1 MASNPEIN
9 AAREPFWR
17 QKANVFWRWWSRE
30 LVQLVPE
37 RFAMLRG
44 RDRAPLVDL
53 QTNAVALVDPRPGAP
68 EQRVELAGL
77 DEARRRAAVRGLLEG
92 AGETRMRA
100 RVVLASGEALARRVT
115 MPAATEE
122 NLRQVLAFEMD
133 RLTPFKADEV
143 YFDYRV
149 LSRDAAAAQ
158 ILLQVAVARR
168 GVVDARVEAL
178 RSLGVSVQGVAI
190 RDDAGAGGGA
200 LDLLPF
206 EQRGERDSPRERLVQ
221 RALAIAVLVLLAGA
235 LVLPLVQ
242 KRAAWLALNPEV
254 DAARVKAESTGALSA
269 ELDRQVA
276 DYNFLLARKHGTY
289 SALALVEEVTRLLPD
304 NTWVQQMDIRSVG
317 KTREVQIVGETA
329 SASKLIEI
337 LEASTLLQNAAFRG
351 TVTRGSQPNTERFM
365 IAAEVRPRP
374 QPEAKPV
381 LEVVNALAAPPL
393 APPPQAAA
401 KPGAEAP
408 AVVQDTESEGAPAT
422 VAAPPA
428 TPPGAPT
435 ARVAPVAPVAPR
447 VAPRA
452 QPRPQPPTS
461 PAGRLQ
467 GGEIGPDGRLHILPN
482 ALPRPP
488 IPAARPKPAPPSPAQ
503 QPEPTP
509 QPQPAQESQ

>member
-9 AAREPFWR
+9 APRRDPVWR
-17 QKANVFWRWWSRE
+17 QKANVFWRWWSGE
-30 LVQLVPE
+30 LLQLVPE

-44 RDRAPLVDL
+44 RDRAPLVAL
-53 QTNAVALVDPRPGAP
+53 EANGVALVDPRPGAP
-68 EQRVELAGL
+68 EQRVDLTGL
-77 DEARRRAAVRGLLEG
+77 DEARRKAAVRGLLEG

-100 RVVLASGEALARRVT
+100 RVVLNSGEALLRRVN

-133 RLTPFKADEV
+133 RLTPFKSDEV

-149 LSRDAAAAQ
+149 ISRDAAAAQ
-158 ILLQVAVARR
+158 IALQVAVARR

-178 RSLGVSVQGVAI
+178 RAMGVSVQGVAV
-190 RDDAGAGGGA
+190 RDDVASGGGA
-200 LDLLPF
+200 LDLLPS

-221 RALAIAVLVLLAGA
+221 RALAIVVLVLLAVA

-254 DAARVKAESTGALSA
+254 DAARLKAESTGALSS

-276 DYNFLLARKHGTY
+276 DYNFLQARKQGTY

-304 NTWVQQMDIRSVG
+304 NTWVQQMDIRTVG

-374 QPEAKPV
+374 QPEARPV
-381 LEVVNALAAPPL
+381 LEVANALT
-393 APPPQAAA
+393 APPPVAAPAQAAA
-401 KPGAEAP
+401 KPGAETAVVVPDADAEDASTAVPATARP
-408 AVVQDTESEGAPAT
+408 AVPA
-422 VAAPPA
+422 
-428 TPPGAPT
+428 
-435 ARVAPVAPVAPR
+435 APVAPSALPPVPRAP
-447 VAPRA
+447 PRA
-452 QPRPQPPTS
+452 QSRPPSTS
-461 PAGRLQ
+461 GASRFQ
-467 GGEIGPDGRLHILPN
+467 GAEVGPDGRLHILPG
-482 ALPRPP
+482 A
-488 IPAARPKPAPPSPAQ
+488 ATARPLTPPARPRTPQPPPAP
-503 QPEPTP
+503 QPEPAKEP
-509 QPQPAQESQ
+509 Q